1 MKTDSKSNMEK
12 FLELNRMIT
21 EAENHKCWKTALTS
35 AGEAMRKYWNA
46 AFKVSDM
53 LKEYC
58 EKYECVDPLIEYDLR
73 IVFRKGV
80 HAEGPMRSVHETIE
94 EALCNAGVSFSDFP
108 ENIEFDFDHVNFTRK
123 DNQFFICG
131 FDPDN
136 DVYHNMSYELYL
148 TPDEVLK
155 AEGVYDKHRLF
166 GVTVLDVLRS
176 ETFLSEELGVSTAR
190 TVVPVIGGHSGTTIL
205 PLISQVINADVIS
218 DERIAELTTRIQNAG
233 TEVVE
238 AKVGAGS
245 ATLSMATAGA
255 RFALKVV
262 RGLMGEPGVTEYGY
276 TEGDGKYTK
285 FFAQRLRFG
294 TEGWDKT
301 YDIGKI
307 SAFEQKC
314 LDELKDVL
322 NGNIKKGVDFATE
335 WVQANK

>member
-1 MKTDSKSNMEK
+1 MIVKTDSKSNMEK

-58 EKYECVDPLIEYDLR
+58 EKYEGVDPLIEYDLR

-155 AEGVYDKHRLF
+155 AED
-166 GVTVLDVLRS
+166 LDYV
-176 ETFLSEELGVSTAR
+176 GKQ
-190 TVVPVIGGHSGTTIL
+190 
-205 PLISQVINADVIS
+205 ISAYIDSIK
-218 DERIAELTTRIQNAG
+218 E
-233 TEVVE
+233 
-238 AKVGAGS
+238 
-245 ATLSMATAGA
+245 
-255 RFALKVV
+255 ALKPCIDKVK
-262 RGLMGEPGVTEYGY
+262 RTASEIEKEEFETDRALYEKLKKRFEPE
-276 TEGDGKYTK
+276 EAEES
-285 FFAQRLRFG
+285 FPER
-294 TEGWDKT
+294 
-301 YDIGKI
+301 
-307 SAFEQKC
+307 
-314 LDELKDVL
+314 
-322 NGNIKKGVDFATE
+322 
-335 WVQANK
+335 